1 MALAVFVCGV
11 MAVSLLSGL
20 LFLGSGIYY
29 LHTDKHSAARIYI
42 LIGCVLF
49 MLGFG
54 FPLLLVFF
62 GLGTAWLFCV
72 GM

>member
-49 MLGFG
+49 MLS
-54 FPLLLVFF
+54 
-62 GLGTAWLFCV
+62 LGYPMLF
-72 GM
+72 MIY

>member
-1 MALAVFVCGV
+1 MALTVFVCGV
-11 MAVSLLSGL
+11 MAVSLLSGM

-49 MLGFG
+49 IL
-54 FPLLLVFF
+54 
-62 GLGTAWLFCV
+62 GLGYPMLF
-72 GM
+72 MIY

>member
-1 MALAVFVCGV
+1 MALTVFVCGV
-11 MAVSLLSGL
+11 MAVSLLSGM

-49 MLGFG
+49 IL
-54 FPLLLVFF
+54 
-62 GLGTAWLFCV
+62 GLGYPRLF
-72 GM
+72 MIY

>member
-29 LHTDKHSAARIYI
+29 LHTDKHSTARVYI
-42 LIGCVLF
+42 LIGLGLL
-49 MLGFG
+49 MLGLG
-54 FPLLLVFF
+54 FPLLMVY
-62 GLGTAWLFCV
+62 
-72 GM
+72 

>member
-20 LFLGSGIYY
+20 LFLGSGIYDR
-29 LHTDKHSAARIYI
+29 HTDKHSAARIYI

-49 MLGFG
+49 MLS
-54 FPLLLVFF
+54 
-62 GLGTAWLFCV
+62 LGYPMLF
-72 GM
+72 MIY

>member
-11 MAVSLLSGL
+11 MAVSLLSGM

-42 LIGCVLF
+42 LIGWVLF
-49 MLGFG
+49 MLS
-54 FPLLLVFF
+54 
-62 GLGTAWLFCV
+62 LGYPMLF
-72 GM
+72 MIY